1 MTIQLIGYIIKP
13 SNETTNAPQWHTPAE
28 IRAAAAEGLR
38 IDYNF
43 RCVDNGGKHQ
53 AFTVSAPNKAAAIEK
68 ALKKAEKNAAGD
80 ICGRWEI
87 KLQPSF

>member
-1 MTIQLIGYIIKP
+1 MPPLASPEYDTI
-13 SNETTNAPQWHTPAE
+13 STTA
-28 IRAAAAEGLR
+28 
-38 IDYNF
+38 
-43 RCVDNGGKHQ
+43 
-53 AFTVSAPNKAAAIEK
+53 NKAAAIEK

>member
-1 MTIQLIGYIIKP
+1 MS
-13 SNETTNAPQWHTPAE
+13 SNYKFAFQ
-28 IRAAAAEGLR
+28 
-38 IDYNF
+38 
-43 RCVDNGGKHQ
+43 CVDNGGKHQ
-53 AFTVSAPNKAAAIEK
+53 AFIVSAPNKAAAIEK

>member
-1 MTIQLIGYIIKP
+1 MQNLKINISPTDR
-13 SNETTNAPQWHTPAE
+13 PQWHTPAE

-38 IDYNF
+38 IDYN
-43 RCVDNGGKHQ
+43 
-53 AFTVSAPNKAAAIEK
+53 A
-68 ALKKAEKNAAGD
+68 